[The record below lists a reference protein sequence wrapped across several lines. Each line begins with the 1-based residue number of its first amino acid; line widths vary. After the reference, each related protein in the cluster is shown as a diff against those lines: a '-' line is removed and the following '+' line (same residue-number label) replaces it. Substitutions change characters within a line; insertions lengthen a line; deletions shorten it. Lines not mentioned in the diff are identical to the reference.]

1 MSGTAVDGDLEKPIH
16 IAIPQIGKFRPA
28 PPNWY
33 RYRCRWAECR
43 RAETVPGVCDS
54 HAATLS
60 EISQHVVQQV
70 GLSLDVT
77 DVRVTTEGYVALKSG
92 GLIHR
97 LVMAHTLGRALVDGE
112 NVHHKNGNRA
122 DNRIA
127 NLELWVTAQ
136 PSGQRPEDLVAYAR
150 ELLSRYACETA
161 EETMLRAALEGDS
174 EKLTQL
180 AEDTTAVERRDLTIA
195 LNTVYDAL
203 SKAEKAAQAEF
214 LREYRAEK
222 GLTR

>member
-1 MSGTAVDGDLEKPIH
+1 MSGTAVDGDLEKLTL

-54 HAATLS
+54 HAAILS

-97 LVMAHTLGRALVDGE
+97 LVMAHTLGRALVEGE

-136 PSGQRPEDLVAYAR
+136 PSGQRPEDLDAKETLAALR
-150 ELLSRYACETA
+150 ANGLLSEGAPSEQQV
-161 EETMLRAALEGDS
+161 ERAANAMQNESGGFFSLES
-174 EKLTQL
+174 WRHLARVALT
-180 AEDTTAVERRDLTIA
+180 
-195 LNTVYDAL
+195 
-203 SKAEKAAQAEF
+203 AAGVAPQEPVGG
-214 LREYRAEK
+214 EN
-222 GLTR
+222 

>member
-1 MSGTAVDGDLEKPIH
+1 MSGTAVDGDLEKLTH

-97 LVMAHTLGRALVDGE
+97 LVMAHTLGRALVDG
-112 NVHHKNGNRA
+112 
-122 DNRIA
+122 
-127 NLELWVTAQ
+127 
-136 PSGQRPEDLVAYAR
+136 
-150 ELLSRYACETA
+150 
-161 EETMLRAALEGDS
+161 
-174 EKLTQL
+174 
-180 AEDTTAVERRDLTIA
+180 
-195 LNTVYDAL
+195 
-203 SKAEKAAQAEF
+203 
-214 LREYRAEK
+214 
-222 GLTR
+222 